1 MLKLSYEACNAD
13 IQLRKKLKEL
23 ISLKH
28 ILTSE
33 LENQDNPL
41 KEKEYKEALEKIDEL
56 IGRIRFHSIDGLGIL
71 SKEESPAIKKA
82 EAPKGSIT
90 NETAKNVGDR
100 LKVNWDTINLE
111 QFRRGLE
118 VELEHGDLTKG
129 DLVLTGV
136 IVLAHLNETRDYYT
150 KLDRAGL

>member
-1 MLKLSYEACNAD
+1 MLKLSYEACAAD

-33 LENQDNPL
+33 LENQENPL
-41 KEKEYKEALEKIDEL
+41 KEKEYKDALEKIDEL
-56 IGRIRFHSIDGLGIL
+56 IGRIRFHSIDDLDIMN
-71 SKEESPAIKKA
+71 KEEVPTIKKA

-90 NETAKNVGDR
+90 SETAKSIGDR
-100 LKVNWDTINLE
+100 LKINWDSINLE

-118 VELEHGDLTKG
+118 VELEHSDLTKG
-129 DLVLTGV
+129 DLVLTSV
-136 IVLAHLNETRDYYT
+136 IVLAHLDETRDYYT